1 MNKITYRICLH
12 LGEISEKNHLLPI
25 ELLKWLCSLIRMV
38 LGDYNHLKVVSVQ
51 NHLFQ
56 NKWAFHFL
64 GLSAEVGRPC
74 FLCIPSPQGL
84 QCSDY
89 NHWKFTLNCKWPPH
103 IVSKWQ
109 WLYTIQLFI
118 CVSYDWQI
126 SASNFQWRHN
136 GLRWCIKL
144 MQNTPTASLFY
155 CRARVWLHRQRV
167 CHPSGSSWS

>member
-1 MNKITYRICLH
+1 MGGDKRWQIKTKRANPCGI
-12 LGEISEKNHLLPI
+12 KNRGFVR
-25 ELLKWLCSLIRMV
+25 WALCGSIWRNEPQQSRRLAI
-38 LGDYNHLKVVSVQ
+38 
-51 NHLFQ
+51 
-56 NKWAFHFL
+56 
-64 GLSAEVGRPC
+64 
-74 FLCIPSPQGL
+74 IPSPQGL

-89 NHWKFTLNCKWPPH
+89 NHCKFTLNCKWPPH

-136 GLRWCIKL
+136 GLRWRIKL

-155 CRARVWLHRQRV
+155 CRARAWLHRKRV
-167 CHPSGSSWS
+167 CYPSGSSWS